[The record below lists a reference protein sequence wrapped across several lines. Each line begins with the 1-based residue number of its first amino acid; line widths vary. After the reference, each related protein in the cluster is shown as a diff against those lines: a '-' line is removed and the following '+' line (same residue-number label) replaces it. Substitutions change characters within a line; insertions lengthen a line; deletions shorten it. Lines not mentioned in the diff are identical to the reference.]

1 MISLSQLSASQ
12 LTTHQFPS
20 KWLLSLG
27 LIATLGLTGC
37 NSAQSN
43 QTATDNKATEVAPS
57 TISIGYQKYGV
68 LTLLKARGTLENE
81 LKADKVQ
88 VKWVEF
94 PAGPQLLEG
103 LNIGSINFGEVGE
116 APPIFAQ
123 AANPDIRYFAN
134 QNPGPKGEAL
144 IVRNDSSI
152 RQFSDLKGKRIA
164 LNKGSNVHYLL
175 LKLLEKHNLSLKDI
189 QPVYLPPADAR
200 AAFEKGA
207 VDAWVIWDPFLAAA
221 QEQLQV
227 RVLDDGEGVVH
238 NRQFYITDKKFAQE
252 HPEVLSK
259 LQTALDDTSRW
270 AQTNSDEAAAILEKP
285 TGLSKTIL
293 KKSISRKG
301 SGVSLITPSI
311 VQDQQIIANAFYQ
324 QKLIP
329 KEIQVKDAVIR

>member
-1 MISLSQLSASQ
+1 MFSLAHLSTGPFS
-12 LTTHQFPS
+12 S
-20 KWLLSLG
+20 KWVFSLG
-27 LIATLGLTGC
+27 LVASLGLTGC
-37 NSAQSN
+37 NNAQSN
-43 QTATDNKATEVAPS
+43 QADGDKKTTETQPTT

-81 LKADKVQ
+81 LKADRVQ
-88 VKWVEF
+88 VRWVEF

-103 LNIGSINFGEVGE
+103 LNVGSINFGEVGE

-144 IVRNDSSI
+144 IVRADSEI

-175 LKLLEKHNLSLKDI
+175 LKLLEKNNLSLNDI
-189 QPVYLPPADAR
+189 QAVYLPPADAR

-221 QEQLQV
+221 QEQLET
-227 RVLDDGEGVVH
+227 RVLADGEGVVN
-238 NRQFYITDKKFAQE
+238 NRQFYITERKFAQQ
-252 HPEVLSK
+252 HPQVLAK
-259 LQTALDDTSRW
+259 LKVKLDETSLW
-270 AQTNSDEAAAILEKP
+270 AEANPDAAASILEKP

-293 KKSISRKG
+293 KASILRKG
-301 SGVSLITPSI
+301 SGVSLVTPSI
-311 VQDQQIIANAFYQ
+311 VQDQQVIADAFYQ

-329 KEIQVKDAVIR
+329 KAIQVQDAVIR

>member
-1 MISLSQLSASQ
+1 MFSLPHLSTGPFS
-12 LTTHQFPS
+12 S
-20 KWLLSLG
+20 KWVFSLG
-27 LIATLGLTGC
+27 LVASLGLTGC
-37 NSAQSN
+37 NNAQSN
-43 QTATDNKATEVAPS
+43 QADGDKKTTEVQPTT

-81 LKADKVQ
+81 LKADRVQ
-88 VKWVEF
+88 VRWVEF

-103 LNIGSINFGEVGE
+103 LNVGSINFGEVGE

-144 IVRNDSSI
+144 IVRADSEI

-175 LKLLEKHNLSLKDI
+175 LKLLEKNNLSLNDI
-189 QPVYLPPADAR
+189 QAVYLPPADAR

-221 QEQLQV
+221 QEQLET
-227 RVLDDGEGVVH
+227 RVLADGEGVVN
-238 NRQFYITDKKFAQE
+238 NRQFYITERKFAQQN
-252 HPEVLSK
+252 PQVLAK
-259 LQTALDDTSRW
+259 LKVKLDETSLW
-270 AQTNSDEAAAILEKP
+270 AEANPDAAASILEKP

-293 KKSISRKG
+293 KASILRKG
-301 SGVSLITPSI
+301 SGVSLVTPSI
-311 VQDQQIIANAFYQ
+311 VQDQQVIADAFYQ

-329 KEIQVKDAVIR
+329 KAIQVQDAVIR

>member
-1 MISLSQLSASQ
+1 MFSLPYLS
-12 LTTHQFPS
+12 TEQFAS
-20 KWLLSLG
+20 KWLFSLG
-27 LIATLGLTGC
+27 LIAGLGLSGC
-37 NSAQSN
+37 NNAQSN
-43 QTATDNKATEVAPS
+43 QTAMNKKTAEAQPTT

-81 LKADKVQ
+81 LKNDRVQ

-103 LNIGSINFGEVGE
+103 LNVGSINFGEVGE

-123 AANPDIRYFAN
+123 AANPNIRYFAN

-144 IVRNDSSI
+144 VVHADSTI

-175 LKLLEKHNLSLKDI
+175 LKLLEKHNLNLSDI
-189 QPVYLPPADAR
+189 QAVYLPPADAR
-200 AAFEKGA
+200 AAFEKRA

-221 QEQLQV
+221 QEQLQT
-227 RVLDDGEGVVH
+227 RTLADGEGVVH
-238 NRQFYITDKKFAQE
+238 NRQFYITDQEFAQQN
-252 HPEVLSK
+252 PQILAK
-259 LQTALDDTSRW
+259 LKVKLDETSRW
-270 AQTNSDEAAAILEKP
+270 AQANPDAAASILEKP

-293 KKSISRKG
+293 KTSILRKG
-301 SGVSLITPSI
+301 SGVSLVTPSI
-311 VQDQQIIANAFYQ
+311 IQDQQVIANAFYQ

-329 KEIQVKDAVIR
+329 KTIQVKDAVIN

>member
-1 MISLSQLSASQ
+1 MFSLAHLS
-12 LTTHQFPS
+12 TEQFS
-20 KWLLSLG
+20 KKWLLSFG
-27 LIATLGLTGC
+27 LVASLGLTGC

-43 QTATDNKATEVAPS
+43 QTAADQKATENQPS

-68 LTLLKARGTLENE
+68 LTLLKARGTLEKE
-81 LKADKVQ
+81 LKADQVE

-103 LNIGSINFGEVGE
+103 LNVGSINFGEVGE

-123 AANPDIRYFAN
+123 AANPNIRYFAN

-144 IVRNDSSI
+144 IVHSDSAI

-175 LKLLEKHNLSLKDI
+175 LKLLEKNNMALSDI

-200 AAFEKGA
+200 AAFEKRA

-221 QEQLQV
+221 QEQLQT
-227 RVLDDGEGVVH
+227 RTLADGEGVVH
-238 NRQFYITDKKFAQE
+238 NRQFYITDQEFAEQN
-252 HPEVLSK
+252 PQVLAK
-259 LQTALDDTSRW
+259 LKVKLDETSRW
-270 AQTNSDEAAAILEKP
+270 AQNNPDAAASILEKP
-285 TGLSKTIL
+285 TRLSKTIL
-293 KKSISRKG
+293 KTSILRKG
-301 SGVSLITPSI
+301 SGVSLVTPSI
-311 VQDQQIIANAFYQ
+311 VQDQQVIANAFYQ

-329 KEIQVKDAVIR
+329 KTIQVKDALIQ